1 MFNARNAP
9 RRSRK
14 IGKTQG
20 GRVQGGRAEEKRS
33 RIFTNTVWDRL
44 SGLEGPCAILRENP
58 SRDYFHPCEGSEYL
72 DVLRELPQ
80 NISESVRAVVLRR
93 LPKLD
98 ETLGIEARKRYS
110 CIILN
115 SFPKSLE
122 MPFPRRP
129 SEAVLRHYEPW
140 CSRWIQRERDWKL
153 FWSLEEIRRY
163 YRYHLFLHE
172 LGHLNQP
179 WSNSRRVR
187 ENFAENFAIEWAR
200 RLGQL

>member
-1 MFNARNAP
+1 MLNGRNAA

-14 IGKTQG
+14 IGETQG
-20 GRVQGGRAEEKRS
+20 GRIREGRAEEKRS
-33 RIFTNTVWDRL
+33 RIFTNDVWDRL
-44 SGLEGPCAILRENP
+44 SELKGPCVILRENP
-58 SRDYFHPCEGSEYL
+58 SRDYFHPCTGEEYL

-80 NISESVRAVVLRR
+80 NLSETVRAVVLRR
-93 LPKLD
+93 LSKLD
-98 ETLGIEARKRYS
+98 EARGIEARKRYY

-122 MPFPRRP
+122 MPFPRTP
-129 SEAVLRHYEPW
+129 SEAACHHYEPW
-140 CSRWIQRERDWKL
+140 CSRWIRREREWKL
-153 FWSLEEIRRY
+153 LWTLEEIRRY

-179 WSNSRRVR
+179 WSNSKRVR
-187 ENFAENFAIEWAR
+187 ESFAENFALEWAR